1 MATEKEKIITEV
13 DMEEKE
19 KEDMEEK
26 ERVMM
31 VMMEKEKELDIME
44 DMEKERDMMDMEKE
58 KGVGVMERGTII
70 KKVQF
75 ITIHTFLFLYLIQHQ
90 GQSFKLFSQ

>member
-19 KEDMEEK
+19 KEDMEEVDMEEK
-26 ERVMM
+26 GKVMM
-31 VMMEKEKELDIME
+31 DMMEKEKELDIME
-44 DMEKERDMMDMEKE
+44 DMEKEKGV
-58 KGVGVMERGTII
+58 GVGVMERGTII